1 LKYAEEFGE
10 YLKGRNSDKEFGR
23 QSFGKKLKIVPG
35 RMRMNWKNVSEETEL
50 ERICESELGFREL
63 LYSQGWN
70 QSLVLTRLAG
80 ARLAAQL

>member
-10 YLKGRNSDKEFGR
+10 YLKGRNSDKEFVS
-23 QSFGKKLKIVPG
+23 QSWGKIIIVSE
-35 RMRMNWKNVSEETEL
+35 RMRMNWKNISEEARL
-50 ERICESELGFREL
+50 ETICESDLSFIEILD
-63 LYSQGWN
+63 SQGWN